1 MEITNNLSEKALYDY
16 KIVRNAIAGDEK
28 AYGELFKR
36 YKDSVY
42 FMILK
47 MVNNRTDAEDLMFE
61 AFEKAF
67 ASLNYYS
74 PQFAFSTWLFKIAS
88 NNTIDFIRKRKAQ
101 TVSLDVDDINPEDR
115 GYINSIPADVRTPD
129 EEAIR
134 QQRADFMREKVALL
148 KGRYRRLIELR
159 YFDEFSYEEIA
170 DTLAIPLGTV
180 KAQFVCA
187 QRVVVSDSVVFSGVV
202 FDTQDSQTLPNV
214 TCRYGEGKATISDQM
229 GCFVLKIG
237 RKDTVRFTFVGYK
250 PCTVVM
256 PDTLLED
263 RYMMGVFLSPDT
275 LQLSEALI
283 LRRWGEVQRQN
294 LINARNNMTGILKQA
309 YAPVDYMDADMN
321 QRMMLNEYARS
332 VEMKGHVDV
341 GIGVGT
347 QSVDAYK
354 MLRMRRRV
362 KNQKEWLNP
371 NEIDLLKKIYYLKK
385 KEKQDN

>member
-1 MEITNNLSEKALYDY
+1 
-16 KIVRNAIAGDEK
+16 
-28 AYGELFKR
+28 
-36 YKDSVY
+36 
-42 FMILK
+42 
-47 MVNNRTDAEDLMFE
+47 
-61 AFEKAF
+61 
-67 ASLNYYS
+67 
-74 PQFAFSTWLFKIAS
+74 
-88 NNTIDFIRKRKAQ
+88 
-101 TVSLDVDDINPEDR
+101 
-115 GYINSIPADVRTPD
+115 
-129 EEAIR
+129 
-134 QQRADFMREKVALL
+134 
-148 KGRYRRLIELR
+148 
-159 YFDEFSYEEIA
+159 
-170 DTLAIPLGTV
+170 
-180 KAQFVCA
+180 
-187 QRVVVSDSVVFSGVV
+187 
-202 FDTQDSQTLPNV
+202 
-214 TCRYGEGKATISDQM
+214 
-229 GCFVLKIG
+229 
-237 RKDTVRFTFVGYK
+237 
-250 PCTVVM
+250 M

-332 VEMKGHVDV
+332 VEMKVHVDV